1 MGFKLSSAISIA
13 RGVLNDTTPDYRY
26 SDADLLEYGNGAL
39 RALPAIK
46 PSLLYTEGDL
56 QCEADQ
62 ALQSISFDDAHS
74 LVAVLR
80 IKNGA
85 ALTRFDKDAL
95 DAFMPGWMAA
105 TSAAAQQ
112 WAPNADDPV
121 RFYLNP
127 PAIAGQVLV
136 VLYVRIPG
144 PFTADEDTG
153 LPETITESLSD
164 YIVGMAESR
173 NDESVNSGRAT
184 QFINQFAARLSGQ
197 AKG

>member
-1 MGFKLSSAISIA
+1 MGFKLSSAIAIA

-26 SDADLLEYGNGAL
+26 SDADLLEYGNGCL
-39 RALPAIK
+39 RSLPNIK
-46 PSLLYTEGDL
+46 PSLLYTEGEL
-56 QCEADQ
+56 ECEADQ
-62 ALQSISFDDAHS
+62 ALQSVSFDDAHS
-74 LVAVLR
+74 LVNVLR

-85 ALTRFDKDAL
+85 ALTPFDKAAL

-127 PAIAGQVLV
+127 PAPTGQVLI

-144 PFTADEDTG
+144 PFTASEDTG
-153 LPETITESLSD
+153 LPETITEAVAD
-164 YIVGMAESR
+164 YMVGMAESR
-173 NDESVNSGRAT
+173 NDESVVSARAT
-184 QFINQFAARLSGQ
+184 QFINQFAARLG

>member
-1 MGFKLSSAISIA
+1 MGFRLSAAIAIA
-13 RGVLNDTTPDYRY
+13 RGILQDTTPEYRY

-39 RALPAIK
+39 RSLPGIK

-56 QCEADQ
+56 TCETDQ
-62 ALQSISFDDAHS
+62 ALQSVSFDDAHS

-80 IKNGA
+80 IKDGA
-85 ALTRFDKDAL
+85 ALTQFDKASL
-95 DAFMPGWMAA
+95 DAFMPGWMSAA
-105 TSAAAQQ
+105 SAAAQQ

-127 PAIAGQVLV
+127 PAPAGQVLV
-136 VLYVRIPG
+136 VIYVRIPG

-153 LPETITESLSD
+153 LPKTITEACAD
-164 YIVGMAESR
+164 YIAGYAESR
-173 NDESVNSGRAT
+173 NDEAVNSNRAT
-184 QFINQFAARLSGQ
+184 QFINQFAARLGA